1 MPSTPPRVK
10 SQSASEREALSKRLR
25 TAAPSFI
32 KKSAPSE
39 SSLEKIRDKL
49 REARNTVRQIYDAEE
64 TVKTLKKDYV
74 TLRHETLP
82 NMFMEA
88 GIDQLGLPPEGNMPG
103 YDCNLG
109 AYYHANI
116 AADWPAD
123 KRKEAFDFID
133 KRGDGD
139 LIKTEITI
147 LIPRDERKKAKK
159 VESALKKLKVNY
171 TVDLSIPWSTL
182 TAYVKEQI
190 EKHDA
195 ILPLDTLGAQVGSVV
210 KLTQR
215 KT

>member
-1 MPSTPPRVK
+1 MPS
-10 SQSASEREALSKRLR
+10 QRLR

-32 KKSAPSE
+32 RKAAPSE
-39 SSLEKIRDKL
+39 NSLEKIRDKL
-49 REARNTVRQIYDAEE
+49 REARDVTRKINDTEE
-64 TVKTLKKDYV
+64 SLKLLKKDLHS
-74 TLRHETLP
+74 LRHETLP
-82 NMFMEA
+82 DMFNEV

-109 AYYHANI
+109 PYYHANI
-116 AADWPAD
+116 AADWPQD
-123 KRKEAFDFID
+123 KRTEAFAYIE

-159 VESALKKLKVNY
+159 VESALKKMKVNY
-171 TVDLSIPWSTL
+171 TVDLSIPWATL

-210 KLTQR
+210 KLNQR